1 MLFGFYFSFLTFVF
15 SLRLTI
21 SFFVPRLVCLGWFFF
36 FKSMAK
42 SSKYLSVW
50 QNLRSPLGNR
60 WHLSW
65 CPVFLLW
72 WKEVGFVLHPRH
84 RFHLGSSLCCS
95 SGTCWPFPFMPTSTS
110 LSCSLPPFLFL
121 LSCPSFP
128 SQGKLCCLDCSRIC
142 EPTWPSHFSQSRSC
156 KFRHTLLS
164 REVIFSIYLS
174 AFLPPT

>member
-1 MLFGFYFSFLTFVF
+1 
-15 SLRLTI
+15 
-21 SFFVPRLVCLGWFFF
+21 
-36 FKSMAK
+36 
-42 SSKYLSVW
+42 
-50 QNLRSPLGNR
+50 
-60 WHLSW
+60 
-65 CPVFLLW
+65 
-72 WKEVGFVLHPRH
+72 
-84 RFHLGSSLCCS
+84 
-95 SGTCWPFPFMPTSTS
+95 MPTSTS

-174 AFLPPT
+174 AFSPAHITSFEKYYLFLRVLNLNNEIPCSRPVWIYWGLRNSLNSFNFKFMWFKFWKCWYCFVDVSLISLLLFCNYVSYIIWDSPLI